1 MLNIEIIEKIE
12 NNQELKNLSI
22 DGYTSPCPVTINEN
36 DNLTMAFSI
45 LEKEKFRHL
54 PVVDNDG
61 KLVGILSERD
71 LHALQDFSSLKH
83 PVVKDCMEEDV
94 IAVQVGA
101 SLLETAFL
109 LSDKKIG
116 SVLVRDAQGKLEG
129 IFTTTDAL
137 NALIEII
144 RGEVEFN

>member
-1 MLNIEIIEKIE
+1 MLNVEIIEKIE
-12 NNQELKNLSI
+12 SSPELKNLSI
-22 DGYTSPCPVTINEN
+22 DGYTSPCPVTVNEN

-54 PVVDNDG
+54 PVVNDENM
-61 KLVGILSERD
+61 LVGILSERD

-83 PVVKDCMEEDV
+83 PRVKDCMEEDV

-101 SLLETAFL
+101 SLLDTAFL

-116 SVLVRDAQGKLEG
+116 SVLVRDAKGKLEG

-144 RGEVEFN
+144 RGEVEL